1 MVGQSHLTNDF
12 GGTNETIIKHN
23 DDDSPG
29 LRKKHVHFL
38 KTFRSTLTK
47 KQHLELKS
55 AKNIFLSKQIEK
67 LLEILVKKF
76 MPKYAFD
83 QTSGTHL
90 IIKPYGK
97 FLLPKLLLHL
107 AH

>member
-38 KTFRSTLTK
+38 KTFRSTLPK
-47 KQHLELKS
+47 KTLGTQKC
-55 AKNIFLSKQIEK
+55 KNFFLSKQIEK

-83 QTSGTHL
+83 QTSGTHFDNQTL
-90 IIKPYGK
+90 WEVP
-97 FLLPKLLLHL
+97 FT
-107 AH
+107 

>member
-1 MVGQSHLTNDF
+1 MILLVWG
-12 GGTNETIIKHN
+12 
-23 DDDSPG
+23 
-29 LRKKHVHFL
+29 KKHVHFL

-83 QTSGTHL
+83 QTSGTHFDNQTL
-90 IIKPYGK
+90 WEVP
-97 FLLPKLLLHL
+97 FT
-107 AH
+107 